1 MRIPVVAGNWK
12 MYKTVDQAVQLTEE
26 ILSLL
31 DGITGVEV
39 AICPPFTALEAVARV
54 LKETS
59 IGLGAQ
65 NMYHEREG
73 AFTGEI
79 SAEMLLTIGC
89 QYVILGHSE
98 RRTYF
103 GETDES
109 VNKKVIAALRTG
121 LTPIVCVGET
131 LDERQAGT
139 TEQVIER
146 QIRGAF
152 QDVTEV
158 DLQRL
163 IIAYEPV
170 WAIGT
175 GLTATPGQAQDV
187 HRFIRRLLG
196 DHVAEEIRIQ
206 YGGSVKPE
214 NACDLFTQPD
224 VDGGLIGGAS
234 LKAESFVAIVRS
246 AVR

>member
-31 DGITGVEV
+31 DGVTGVEV
-39 AICPPFTALEAVARV
+39 AVCPPFTALDEVARV
-54 LKETS
+54 LKGTS
-59 IGLGAQ
+59 IGMGAQ
-65 NMYHEREG
+65 NMHYEREG

-98 RRTYF
+98 RRAYF

-109 VNKKVIAALRTG
+109 VNKKVIAALRAG

-131 LDERQAGT
+131 IKERQAGT
-139 TEQVIER
+139 TEWILER

-152 QDVTEV
+152 RDVTEA

-175 GLTATPGQAQDV
+175 GLTATPEQAQDV

-196 DHVAEEIRIQ
+196 DQIAEGIRIQ

-214 NACDLFTQPD
+214 NARDLFAQPD

-234 LKAESFVAIVRS
+234 LKAESFAAIVQS